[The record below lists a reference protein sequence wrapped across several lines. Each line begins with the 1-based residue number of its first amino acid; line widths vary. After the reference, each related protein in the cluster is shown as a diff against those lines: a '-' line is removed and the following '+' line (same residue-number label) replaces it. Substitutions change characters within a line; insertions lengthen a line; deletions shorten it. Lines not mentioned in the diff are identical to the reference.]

1 MASEA
6 QRKANAK
13 YKEKNKGKYVEMRYK
28 VTIDERDTIKAYCD
42 DHNISV
48 SDFTKQLVFDKINK
62 ESM

>member
-28 VTIDERDTIKAYCD
+28 VTIDERDIIKAYCD

-48 SDFTKQLVFDKINK
+48 SDFTKKLVFDEINK